1 MKTGKQRCSGV
12 WAPAHG
18 VEKQGE
24 LDMSQEEANMI
35 SESWTPV
42 GMVLV
47 QQWKDATGLKEREFL
62 QRQGG
67 VTQYKQGV

>member
-1 MKTGKQRCSGV
+1 
-12 WAPAHG
+12 
-18 VEKQGE
+18 
-24 LDMSQEEANMI
+24 MI
-35 SESWTPV
+35 SESGTPV

-47 QQWKDATGLKEREFL
+47 QQWEEATGLQEREFL